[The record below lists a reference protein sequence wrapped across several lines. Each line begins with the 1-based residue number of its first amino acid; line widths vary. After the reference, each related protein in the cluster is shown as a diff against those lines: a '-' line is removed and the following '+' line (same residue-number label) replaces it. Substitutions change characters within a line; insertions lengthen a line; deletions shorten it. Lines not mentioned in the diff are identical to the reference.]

1 MTRWRPALRMARRDL
16 WTHKGRSLLMLILV
30 ALPVFVAVAVAQFHH
45 NLEWDGEQAARA
57 EIGGA
62 DAAIE
67 VTPYNGVQVTY
78 WPSLSWMPLGKN
90 GEAVRGERVPKVQ
103 RDASEVDLSALLP
116 KGTRII
122 DGLGYGEVTLDT
134 GGTANVKVIDASD
147 PMAEGLAGVSAG
159 SAPTGPDEVALAA
172 NAAKALHLLDE
183 DGAPQ
188 PEARL
193 HLIDG
198 TALKVV
204 GVIDSREGQSFGG
217 GVEMLAAPSSIMA
230 TRGVFSEPTDS
241 TTSYRYLV
249 DLPDTSVASLHE
261 LAASLA
267 ADGVAI
273 LPRDVFFHPQ
283 AWNVQNHSSGPVDA
297 TALAIGALVV
307 LFGLIEVVLLVGSA
321 FAVGARRQVRD
332 LGLVAANGGAAGD
345 VRTVLLAQGLV
356 LGVGASVLG
365 ALMGLLAFR
374 LGVPMYEVM
383 AHRRVWAQDID
394 WLSVTGL
401 TLLGATTGLIAA
413 LAPAW
418 SISRVSVVDALS
430 GRFAVDEKE
439 LRTHRPAVAIA
450 LFGLVVLV
458 ASGWWTA
465 AEFAER
471 ADTSTY
477 DVGYEVPPSPIP
489 LVVGAIGLLLLIG
502 GVTWTAPHVVRRVA
516 SGSRFLSVSGRFA
529 LREASRHRF
538 RTAAS
543 AVTLMI
549 TVAGMLFA
557 GFAVQAASAQV
568 ARDTSSFGPRWMS
581 VWLGPEGP
589 DPAADAQRV
598 TSVVDAIH
606 DQLGDAQTLVSYLPS
621 LPDKP
626 DYVPFLGTGDAPDP
640 GVHVVDQDALVQLV
654 EADAD
659 ILDVFADGGIITTSP
674 DAVKDGRVH
683 VAVDPPGKKHDET
696 WKVAA
701 IYAEPTELGSGLDM
715 PGSWM
720 SEATA
725 ADLGF
730 VVTPTTVTVVA
741 ERDITSEELDAL
753 AVQGITGSSVVREL
767 ERVGLIRFAALGAA
781 GLLTLLVVG
790 IAIALASAEGRADQ
804 ATMAAVGAG
813 PRQRRRVG
821 AMHGMF
827 IGLVGALLGAV
838 IGIPAGAALMQVD
851 GASGTSIP
859 WLLLLG
865 LLLVPSLAWVAGWL
879 ATSTRLTMV
888 RRAD

>member
-1 MTRWRPALRMARRDL
+1 M
-16 WTHKGRSLLMLILV
+16 
-30 ALPVFVAVAVAQFHH
+30 
-45 NLEWDGEQAARA
+45 
-57 EIGGA
+57 
-62 DAAIE
+62 
-67 VTPYNGVQVTY
+67 
-78 WPSLSWMPLGKN
+78 
-90 GEAVRGERVPKVQ
+90 
-103 RDASEVDLSALLP
+103 
-116 KGTRII
+116 
-122 DGLGYGEVTLDT
+122 
-134 GGTANVKVIDASD
+134 
-147 PMAEGLAGVSAG
+147 
-159 SAPTGPDEVALAA
+159 
-172 NAAKALHLLDE
+172 
-183 DGAPQ
+183 
-188 PEARL
+188 
-193 HLIDG
+193 
-198 TALKVV
+198 
-204 GVIDSREGQSFGG
+204 
-217 GVEMLAAPSSIMA
+217 
-230 TRGVFSEPTDS
+230 
-241 TTSYRYLV
+241 
-249 DLPDTSVASLHE
+249 
-261 LAASLA
+261 
-267 ADGVAI
+267 
-273 LPRDVFFHPQ
+273 PRDVFFHPQ
-283 AWNVQNHSSGPVDA
+283 AWDVQNHASGPVDA
-297 TALAIGALVV
+297 TALAIGALVL
-307 LFGLIEVVLLVGSA
+307 LFGLVEVVLLVGSA

-365 ALMGLLAFR
+365 ALMGLLAFH

-418 SISRVSVVDALS
+418 SISRMSVVDALS

-450 LFGLVVLV
+450 LLGLVVLV

-489 LVVGAIGLLLLIG
+489 LVVGAVGLLLLIG
-502 GVTWTAPHVVRRVA
+502 GVTWVAPHVVRRVA

-598 TSVVDAIH
+598 NSVVDAIH

-654 EADAD
+654 EADGD
-659 ILDVFADGGIITTSP
+659 ILDVFAHGGIVTTSP
-674 DAVKDGRVH
+674 DAVQDGRVH

-696 WKVAA
+696 WNVAA

-730 VVTPTTVTVVA
+730 VATPTTVTVVA
-741 ERDITSEELDAL
+741 DRDITVEGSDAL

-767 ERVGLIRFAALGAA
+767 ERVGLVRFAALGAA
-781 GLLTLLVVG
+781 RPPSSSWS
-790 IAIALASAEGRADQ
+790 ASPSPWHPPK
-804 ATMAAVGAG
+804 AG
-813 PRQRRRVG
+813 PTRPPWPPSAPARGNADASEQCTACSSVSSGPCSAPSSASLPARHSCRSTAHPEHPSRGCSCSDSCSSHPSPGSPVGWPPPPGSPWSAAPTDRSDHVSSPRCDTSCRGWSWRCVARR
-821 AMHGMF
+821 
-827 IGLVGALLGAV
+827 
-838 IGIPAGAALMQVD
+838 
-851 GASGTSIP
+851 
-859 WLLLLG
+859 
-865 LLLVPSLAWVAGWL
+865 
-879 ATSTRLTMV
+879 
-888 RRAD
+888 